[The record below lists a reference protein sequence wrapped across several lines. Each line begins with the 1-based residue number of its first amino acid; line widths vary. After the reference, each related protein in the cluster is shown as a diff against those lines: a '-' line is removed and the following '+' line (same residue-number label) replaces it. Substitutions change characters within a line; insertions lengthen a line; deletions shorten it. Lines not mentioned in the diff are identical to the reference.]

1 MKKRVFTLGL
11 IVLVGLNSIFA
22 QAEFEKANQS
32 NKINV
37 ELAVMAGPT
46 GFSSAKIAKDN
57 GDIGSNVLISTSVFS
72 SPNEVIAKLTNGEV
86 DVAALPTNLAA
97 ILYNKGVDIKLAAV
111 IGNGM
116 LNVISSEPDN
126 WVNTKIQIPGGP
138 AATPNQIASM
148 LIGENSYN
156 IDDFD
161 LDYSIASSAQ
171 LSQLLIANK
180 AVTALLPEPFTTM
193 VLAKN
198 PKMQK
203 VLDIQKMY
211 AQTTGIQNYPMTV
224 LVVQNKFNEEHPEA
238 VKAIL
243 TAYKE
248 SVAYVLANPMEAA
261 KTIESINIMPATMAA
276 PAIPNCN
283 LVYESIDEAKVEV
296 ENYFNLLFNFDAKS
310 VGGKLP
316 NQGLYL

>member
-1 MKKRVFTLGL
+1 MKKKVFTLGL

-57 GDIGSNVLISTSVFS
+57 GDIGSNVLVSTSVFS
-72 SPNEVIAKLTNGEV
+72 SPNEVIAKLTNGDV

-116 LNVISSEPDN
+116 LNVISSDPDN

-148 LIGENSYN
+148 LIGENGYN
-156 IDDFD
+156 TDNFD
-161 LDYSIASSAQ
+161 LDYSIVSSAQ

-180 AVTALLPEPFTTM
+180 TVTALLPEPFTTM

-198 PKMQK
+198 PNMQK

-211 AQTTGIQNYPMTV
+211 AKTTGIQNYPMTV

-261 KTIESINIMPATMAA
+261 KAIEAINIMPAAMAA

-283 LVYESIDEAKVEV
+283 LVYESMDEAKVEV
-296 ENYFNLLFNFDAKS
+296 ENYFNLLFNFDVKS

-316 NQGLYL
+316 DQGLYL